1 MLDTKVKTVAQAE
14 LETISLDTDSFVA
27 NNLAKMKR
35 CLSAYL
41 RNYRDS
47 NYEHKEPTVYKNQNL
62 AIDATGALSIENRQ
76 NTTKQLYGTTHTICI
91 KRNHKS
97 NTEWAETILKHYQT
111 WFIKQ
116 AKLQKQMTP
125 KELVTL
131 LNSGNYAPYVF
142 TPAAYTNFVMA
153 HLSELTPETVDL
165 SFCCQDQQFY
175 SKLLVAVNSITKIKR
190 SLIAHIIDTLYQQK
204 RTMREGMQWQLI
216 AQKLCNILFEH
227 DNQTKLIKD
236 RQVDYFDV
244 IIDICQLPIDLK
256 QITIPLHYLTAFSI
270 YFNSKRARK
279 PEELSLTGQ
288 INYQIANQAD
298 LNKFMKEFTEAAI
311 NKDEH
316 CASYLS
322 FNSVL
327 YTFKH
332 FKSTK
337 VKLGQ
342 YLIAFKNKLTYQMS
356 EQLTLF
362 DNQEAYDRAEQLCH
376 LIFTA

>member
-1 MLDTKVKTVAQAE
+1 MLDTKAKTVMQAE
-14 LETISLDTDSFVA
+14 LETINLDTDTFVA

-47 NYEHKEPTVYKNQNL
+47 NYEHKEPIVYKNQNL
-62 AIDATGALSIENRQ
+62 AIDATGALSIESRQ

-97 NTEWAETILKHYQT
+97 NTEWAERILRHYQA

-116 AKLQKQMTP
+116 AKLQKRMTP
-125 KELVTL
+125 KELVAL
-131 LNSGNYAPYVF
+131 LNSGNDAPYVF
-142 TPAAYTNFVMA
+142 TPAAYTNYVMA
-153 HLSELTPETVDL
+153 HLAELTPETIDL
-165 SFCCQDQQFY
+165 DFCCQDQQFY

-190 SLIAHIIDTLYQQK
+190 NLIAHLIDTLYHQK
-204 RTMREGMQWQLI
+204 RTVREETQWQLI
-216 AQKLCNILFEH
+216 AQKLCDILFEH
-227 DNQTKLIKD
+227 DRKTKLIKD
-236 RQVDYFDV
+236 RQVDYFNV
-244 IIDICQLPIDLK
+244 ITSVCKLPIDLR
-256 QITIPLHYLTAFSI
+256 QITIPIHYLTAFSI

-279 PEELSLTGQ
+279 PEELALTGQ
-288 INYQIANQAD
+288 INYQIVNQAD
-298 LNKFMKEFTEAAI
+298 LNKFMKDFAEAAI

-322 FNSVL
+322 FNSMV
-327 YTFKH
+327 YAFKH

-342 YLIAFKNKLTYQMS
+342 YLIAFKNKLTYQMC
-356 EQLTLF
+356 EQVSLF
-362 DNQEAYDRAEQLCH
+362 DNQEAYNRVEQLCQ

>member
-1 MLDTKVKTVAQAE
+1 MLETKAKTVMQSE
-14 LETISLDTDSFVA
+14 LETINLDTDNFVTD
-27 NNLAKMKR
+27 NLAKIKR

-41 RNYRDS
+41 RTYRDS
-47 NYEHKEPTVYKNQNL
+47 NYEHKDPTVYKNQNL
-62 AIDATGALSIENRQ
+62 AIDATGALSIDSRQ

-97 NTEWAETILKHYQT
+97 NTEWAETILKHYQA

-116 AKLQKQMTP
+116 AELQKQMTP
-125 KELVTL
+125 KELVAL

-153 HLSELTPETVDL
+153 RLSVLTPKTIDL
-165 SFCCQDQQFY
+165 SFCQQDQQLY
-175 SKLLVAVNSITKIKR
+175 SKLLVAVNSITQIKR
-190 SLIAHIIDTLYQQK
+190 SLIAHLIDTLYPQK
-204 RTMREGMQWQLI
+204 RTVHEEMQWQLI
-216 AQKLCNILFEH
+216 AQKLCDILFEH
-227 DNQTKLIKD
+227 DSQTKLIKD
-236 RQVDYFDV
+236 RQVDYFNV
-244 IIDICQLPIDLK
+244 ITSVCKLPIDLK

-279 PEELSLTGQ
+279 PEELALTGQ

-298 LNKFMKEFTEAAI
+298 LNKFMKDFAEAAI
-311 NKDEH
+311 NKDDH

-322 FNSVL
+322 FNSMV

-337 VKLGQ
+337 VKLGE
-342 YLIAFKNKLTYQMS
+342 YLITFKNKLTYQMS

>member
-1 MLDTKVKTVAQAE
+1 MLDTKAKAIMQAE
-14 LETISLDTDSFVA
+14 LETINLDTDTFVVD
-27 NNLAKMKR
+27 NLAKMKR

-47 NYEHKEPTVYKNQNL
+47 NFEHKDPTVYKNQNL
-62 AIDATGALSIENRQ
+62 AIDTTGALSIASRQ
-76 NTTKQLYGTTHTICI
+76 NTTQQLYGTTHTICI

-131 LNSGNYAPYVF
+131 LNNGNYAPYVF
-142 TPAAYTNFVMA
+142 TPVAYTNFVMA
-153 HLSELTPETVDL
+153 HLSVLTPKTIDL
-165 SFCCQDQQFY
+165 SFCQQDQQFY
-175 SKLLVAVNSITKIKR
+175 NKLLVAVNSITKIKR

-204 RTMREGMQWQLI
+204 RTIREEMQWQFI
-216 AQKLCNILFEH
+216 VQKLCDILFEH
-227 DNQTKLIKD
+227 DSQTKLIKD
-236 RQVDYFDV
+236 RQIDYSDV
-244 IIDICQLPIDLK
+244 ITDVYKLPINLR
-256 QITIPLHYLTAFSI
+256 QITIPLHYLTALSI
-270 YFNSKRARK
+270 FFNSKYARK
-279 PEELSLTGQ
+279 PEELALKGQ
-288 INYQIANQAD
+288 INYQIANKAD
-298 LNKFMKEFTEAAI
+298 LNKFMKEFAEAAI

-322 FNSVL
+322 FNSMI

-337 VKLGQ
+337 VKLGR
-342 YLIAFKNKLTYQMS
+342 YLIAFKSKLTYQMS
-356 EQLTLF
+356 EQLTFF
-362 DNQEAYDRAEQLCH
+362 DNQEAYDRAEQLCQ

>member
-1 MLDTKVKTVAQAE
+1 MLETKAKTVMQSE
-14 LETISLDTDSFVA
+14 LETINLDTDNFVTD
-27 NNLAKMKR
+27 NLAKIKR

-41 RNYRDS
+41 RTYRDS
-47 NYEHKEPTVYKNQNL
+47 NYEHKDPTVYKNQNL
-62 AIDATGALSIENRQ
+62 AIDATGALSIDSRQ

-97 NTEWAETILKHYQT
+97 NTEWAETILKHYQA

-116 AKLQKQMTP
+116 AELQKQMTP
-125 KELVTL
+125 KELVAL

-153 HLSELTPETVDL
+153 RLSVLTPKTIDL
-165 SFCCQDQQFY
+165 SFCQQDQQLY
-175 SKLLVAVNSITKIKR
+175 SKLLVAVNSITQIKR
-190 SLIAHIIDTLYQQK
+190 SLIAHLIDTLYPQK
-204 RTMREGMQWQLI
+204 RTVHEEMQWQLI
-216 AQKLCNILFEH
+216 AQKLCDILFEH
-227 DNQTKLIKD
+227 DSQTKLIKD
-236 RQVDYFDV
+236 RQVDYFNV
-244 IIDICQLPIDLK
+244 ITSVCKLPIDLK

-279 PEELSLTGQ
+279 PEELALTGQ

-298 LNKFMKEFTEAAI
+298 LNKFMKDFAEAAI

-322 FNSVL
+322 FNSMV

-337 VKLGQ
+337 VKLGE
-342 YLIAFKNKLTYQMS
+342 YLITFKNKLTYQMS